1 MIKTH
6 LDHWFIVWIILM
18 QMLKVLEKK
27 KNHADYT
34 VGWSDLA
41 LFLDFRKPTH
51 FCWSSIFLGTQFPKI
66 GSFSLAST
74 LHARESLHFL
84 KNQSDLKNWYFFWK
98 FTKTF
103 LMHQRTIDI
112 KKIWNFL
119 YSMIFYFTKMVKT
132 QNCFWSIQGQNKY
145 FFEYLFIFSPIK
157 NQRIPSPHLR
167 LQKGFKFFFLAD
179 FKVKVLNLLRPCD
192 QGKRQH

>member
-1 MIKTH
+1 MIH
-6 LDHWFIVWIILM
+6 CLNNSYADAQGFGE
-18 QMLKVLEKK
+18 EKK
-27 KNHADYT
+27 SCWLHSRVEWFSTFFRFSKTYTFLLIKYIFRNSIPKN
-34 VGWSDLA
+34 
-41 LFLDFRKPTH
+41 R
-51 FCWSSIFLGTQFPKI
+51 QFQPRE
-66 GSFSLAST
+66 
-74 LHARESLHFL
+74 HVARAGKFTFF

-103 LMHQRTIDI
+103 FMHQRTIDI

-179 FKVKVLNLLRPCD
+179 FKVTVLNLLRPCD